1 MLNAPFRTLT
11 SGTALL
17 LRDNVDTD
25 QIIPARF
32 LKGTSRDGLGRHLFA
47 DWRRDAA
54 GQPRPEF
61 VLNRPDARGA
71 QVLVA
76 GRNFGCGS
84 SREHA
89 VWALRDHGF
98 RAVVALSFADIFRSN
113 ALKNAL
119 APVQVG
125 PDAHARLVK
134 AGGGE
139 VTIDLMTLRITLPD
153 GTSSPFPLEPFS
165 RHCLIEGVDE
175 LAYLIAQQAD
185 ITAYERRNP
194 VSLEGATHDV

>member
-11 SGTALL
+11 SRTALL
-17 LRDNVDTD
+17 LQDNVDTD
-25 QIIPARF
+25 QIIPARY
-32 LKGTSRDGLGRHLFA
+32 LKGTSRDGLGQHLFA

-61 VLNRPDARGA
+61 VLNRLDARGA

-76 GRNFGCGS
+76 GKNFGCGS

-113 ALKNAL
+113 ALKNAVV
-119 APVQVG
+119 PVQVG
-125 PDAHARLVK
+125 PEAHARLVK

-139 VTIDLMTLRITLPD
+139 VSIDLVSLRITLPD
-153 GTSSPFPLEPFS
+153 GTSSSFPLEPFS

-175 LAYLIAQQAD
+175 LAYLIAQEAD

-194 VSLEGATHDV
+194 DSLEGATHDV

>member
-11 SGTALL
+11 SRTALL

-25 QIIPARF
+25 QIIPARY
-32 LKGTSRDGLGRHLFA
+32 LKGTSREGLGRHLFA

-54 GQPRPEF
+54 GQARPEF
-61 VLNRPDARGA
+61 VLNRLGARGA

-76 GRNFGCGS
+76 GGNFGCGS

-89 VWALRDHGF
+89 VWALRGHGF

-119 APVQVG
+119 VPVQIG
-125 PDAHARLVK
+125 PEAHARLVRG
-134 AGGGE
+134 GGGE
-139 VTIDLMTLRITLPD
+139 VTVDLVSLRITLPD
-153 GTSSPFPLEPFS
+153 GTSSSFPLEPFS

-175 LAYLIAQQAD
+175 LSYLVAQEAD

-194 VSLEGATHDV
+194 YSLGGACHDV

>member
-1 MLNAPFRTLT
+1 MLNAPLRTLT
-11 SGTALL
+11 ARTALL
-17 LRDNVDTD
+17 LQDNVDTD

-32 LKGTSRDGLGRHLFA
+32 LKGTSREGLGQHLFA
-47 DWRRDAA
+47 DWRRDGA
-54 GQPRPEF
+54 GQPRPDF
-61 VLNRPDARGA
+61 VLNRKEAEGA

-98 RAVVALSFADIFRSN
+98 QAVVALSFADIFRSN

-119 APVQVG
+119 VPVQLD
-125 PDAHARLVK
+125 PAAHSRLVQ

-139 VTIDLMTLRITLPD
+139 VTVDLVSLRVTLPD

-165 RHCLIEGVDE
+165 RHCLLEGVDE
-175 LAYLIAQQAD
+175 LAYLAAQEAN
-185 ITAYERRNP
+185 ISAYERRNP
-194 VSLEGATHDV
+194 DSHEGATHGV

>member
-1 MLNAPFRTLT
+1 MLTAPFRTLT
-11 SGTALL
+11 SRTALL
-17 LRDNVDTD
+17 PRDNVDTD

-32 LKGTSRDGLGRHLFA
+32 LKGTRRDGLGRHLFA

-54 GQPRPEF
+54 GRPRPEF
-61 VLNRPDARGA
+61 VLNRLDARGA

-76 GRNFGCGS
+76 GENFGCGS

-98 RAVVALSFADIFRSN
+98 RAVVALSFADIFRNN
-113 ALKNAL
+113 ALKNAVV
-119 APVQVG
+119 PVQAG
-125 PDAHARLVK
+125 PEAHARLVQ

-139 VTIDLMTLRITLPD
+139 VTIDVVSLRLTLPD
-153 GTSSPFPLEPFS
+153 GTSSSFPLEPFS
-165 RHCLIEGVDE
+165 RHCLIAGVDE
-175 LAYLIAQQAD
+175 LAYLIAQEAD

-194 VSLEGATHDV
+194 DSLEGATHDV

>member
-11 SGTALL
+11 SRTALL
-17 LRDNVDTD
+17 LQDDVDTD
-25 QIIPARF
+25 QIIPARY
-32 LKGTSRDGLGRHLFA
+32 LKGTSRDGLGPHLFA

-61 VLNRPDARGA
+61 ILNRPDARGA

-89 VWALRDHGF
+89 VWALRGHGF

-113 ALKNAL
+113 ALKNAVV
-119 APVQVG
+119 PVQVG
-125 PDAHARLVK
+125 PEAHARLVK
-134 AGGGE
+134 AGGGG
-139 VTIDLMTLRITLPD
+139 VTIDLVSLRITLPD
-153 GTSSPFPLEPFS
+153 GASSSFPLEPFS

-175 LAYLIAQQAD
+175 LAYLIAQEAD
-185 ITAYERRNP
+185 ISAYERRNP
-194 VSLEGATHDV
+194 ESLEGATHDV

>member
-11 SGTALL
+11 SRTALL

-32 LKGTSRDGLGRHLFA
+32 LKGTTRDGLGQHLFA

-54 GQPRPEF
+54 GQARPDF

-76 GRNFGCGS
+76 GGNFGCGS

-113 ALKNAL
+113 ALKNAVV
-119 APVQVG
+119 PVQID
-125 PDAHARLVK
+125 PQAHARLVQ

-139 VTIDLMTLRITLPD
+139 VTIDLVALRITLPD
-153 GTSSPFPLEPFS
+153 GTSSSFPLEPFS
-165 RHCLIEGVDE
+165 RHCLLEGVDE
-175 LAYLIAQQAD
+175 LSYLAAQEAD

-194 VSLEGATHDV
+194 ESLEGATHDV

>member
-11 SGTALL
+11 SRTALL
-17 LRDNVDTD
+17 LQDDVDTD

-32 LKGTSRDGLGRHLFA
+32 LKGITRDGLGQHLFA

-61 VLNRPDARGA
+61 VLNRPDARSA

-98 RAVVALSFADIFRSN
+98 RAVVALSFADIFRNN
-113 ALKNAL
+113 ALENAL
-119 APVQVG
+119 VPAQVE

-139 VTIDLMTLRITLPD
+139 VTIDLQALRITLPD
-153 GTSSPFPLEPFS
+153 GTSSAFPLEPFS

-175 LAYLIAQQAD
+175 LAYLIAQEQD

-194 VSLEGATHDV
+194 DSLQGATHDV

>member
-1 MLNAPFRTLT
+1 VLNAPFRALT
-11 SGTALL
+11 SRSALL
-17 LRDNVDTD
+17 LQDNVDTD

-32 LKGTSRDGLGRHLFA
+32 LKGTTRDGLGQHLFA

-54 GQPRPEF
+54 GQPRPGF
-61 VLNRPDARGA
+61 VLNRPDAQGA

-98 RAVVALSFADIFRSN
+98 RAVVALSFADIFRNN
-113 ALKNAL
+113 ALKNAVV
-119 APVQVG
+119 PVQIG
-125 PDAHARLVK
+125 PEAHARLVQ

-139 VTIDLMTLRITLPD
+139 VTIDLVSLRITLPGGVSCSFPLD
-153 GTSSPFPLEPFS
+153 PFP
-165 RHCLIEGVDE
+165 RHCLLEGVDE
-175 LAYLIAQQAD
+175 LQYLIAQEAD
-185 ITAYERRNP
+185 ITAYESRNP
-194 VSLEGATHDV
+194 DSLGGATHDV